1 MVQTGRVAALTGA
14 ESTTLREYALPEPG
28 PGDLLTEVV
37 RANVCGSELH
47 IWRGEHP
54 HIDDGV
60 LGHEALC
67 RVVETGGEVRDS
79 AGRPL
84 APGDLVVPTYFAACG
99 ECAQCGRGD
108 RQFCENALRYWSRG
122 PDESPHFHGTFGTHY
137 YVHDD
142 QYVYRVPEGVDERAA
157 AAANCALSQVLH
169 GLDEIGLT
177 ADETVVI
184 QGAGGLGL
192 SATAVATERGAE
204 TVVIDGVPERL
215 ERATDFGADHTIDIG
230 ETDPAARRERVEA
243 LTDGLGADA
252 AVEVTGV
259 PAAIDEG
266 IGLLGQGGRYLV
278 MGTIIPGQEA
288 TIDPGRAVR
297 TSIELTTTMRYP
309 PWRLGEAVDFL
320 VAHGEAYPFGS
331 LIDAEYPLDAVGT
344 ALRDSA
350 ERRVT
355 RAALVPGLDGE

>member
-1 MVQTGRVAALTGA
+1 MTSTGSVAYLYGP
-14 ESTTLREYALPEPG
+14 ESVALREYDLPTPDD
-28 PGDLLTEVV
+28 GDILTQIV

-67 RVVETGGEVRDS
+67 RVVETGGDVRDS
-79 AGRPL
+79 TGTL
-84 APGDLVVPTYFAACG
+84 LTEGDLVVPAYFATCG
-99 ECAQCGRGD
+99 ECARCGRGT
-108 RQFCENALRYWSRG
+108 RQYCENAYEYWSRG
-122 PDESPHFHGTFGTHY
+122 PDEWPHFHGTFGSHY
-137 YVHDD
+137 YVHGD
-142 QYVYRVPEGVDERAA
+142 QYVYKVPDAVGERAA

-169 GLDEIGLT
+169 GLDAIDATL
-177 ADETVVI
+177 DETVVV

-204 TVVIDGVPERL
+204 TIVIDGVEARL
-215 ERATDFGADHTIDIG
+215 ERAQAFGADHTIDLN
-230 ETDPAARRERVEA
+230 EHDTVESRRERVLD

-266 IGLLGQGGRYLV
+266 LGLLGNSGRYLV
-278 MGTIIPGQEA
+278 MGNIIPGKEA

-297 TSIELTTTMRYP
+297 KSIDVTTTMRYA
-309 PWRLGEAVDFL
+309 PWYLRTALDFL
-320 VAHGEAYPFGS
+320 SNYGDRYPFGT
-331 LIDAEYPLDAVGT
+331 LIDAEYPLTDVQA
-344 ALRDSA
+344 ALQDSA
-350 ERRVT
+350 DRTVT
-355 RAALVPGLDGE
+355 RAALVPEQ